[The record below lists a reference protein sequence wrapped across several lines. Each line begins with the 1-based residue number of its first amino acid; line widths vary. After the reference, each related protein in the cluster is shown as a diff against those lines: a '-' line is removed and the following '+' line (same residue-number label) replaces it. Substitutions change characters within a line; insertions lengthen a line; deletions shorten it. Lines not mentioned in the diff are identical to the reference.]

1 MKNINTGKKRSKNEC
16 TFAKSEIIELATNI
30 LKRGNVCNHCL
41 GRQFAHVSTGMT
53 NKERG
58 AAIRTHLKKK
68 ENIKCEVCGDI
79 FRKLDKYADAAAA
92 RMKKLEYSTFLVGTI
107 LSSELIS
114 EEESLW
120 EDVGIEY
127 CESIKSELNRELGKV
142 IYDRVKKEHDP
153 KMPDVTVILNL
164 DKDRIELNV
173 SSLFIRGEYNKF
185 KRGLPQTKWDKYDET
200 LEDVIAAPFMLAT
213 GGDGHSLHASGRE
226 DIDALCFGGRPF
238 VLEIKNPVK
247 RNIDLKKMAASVKK
261 TGKAEI
267 LGLKFADR
275 REVVKVKSMQNDKSY
290 RALVEFAKPVKDIEK
305 LGELNNTVINQR
317 TPHRVEHRRADKVRK
332 RKVLGISWKR
342 INNKSFELLIKGEAG
357 LYIKELV
364 SGDDG
369 RSKPSVSGLLKNPAV
384 VKELDVVKIWK

>member
-1 MKNINTGKKRSKNEC
+1 MKESDFSKKEILEI
-16 TFAKSEIIELATNI
+16 AKSVM
-30 LKRGNVCNHCL
+30 KRGKTCNHCL

-58 AAIRTHLKKK
+58 AVIRAHLKVK
-68 ENIKCEVCGDI
+68 EDRKCDVCGDI

-92 RMKKLEYSTFLVGTI
+92 RMNKLEYSTFLVGTI

-114 EEESLW
+114 KEESLW

-153 KMPDVTVILNL
+153 KMPDVVVILNL

-185 KRGLPQTKWDKYDET
+185 KRGLPQTKWDRYDET
-200 LEDVIAAPFMLAT
+200 LEDVIAAPFMMAT

-226 DIDALCFGGRPF
+226 DIDALCFGGRSF
-238 VLEIKNPVK
+238 VLEIKNPV
-247 RNIDLKKMAASVKK
+247 RRDIDLKKMAASVEK

-267 LGLKFADR
+267 MRLKFTDR
-275 REVVKVKSMQNDKSY
+275 REVVKVKSLRNDKSY
-290 RALVEFAKPVKDIEK
+290 RTLVEFEKTVRDIEK
-305 LGELNNTVINQR
+305 LGELNNAVINQR